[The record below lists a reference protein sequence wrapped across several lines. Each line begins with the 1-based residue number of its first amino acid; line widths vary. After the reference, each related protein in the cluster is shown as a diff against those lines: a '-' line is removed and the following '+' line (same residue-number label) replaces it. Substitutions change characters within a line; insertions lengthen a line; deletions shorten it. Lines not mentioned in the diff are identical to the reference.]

1 MNIMGKNISHSN
13 IVKEMFKYIA
23 MLKQSVVLV
32 HEITVWLIEQI
43 VLQHTKYI
51 HKNYLMAKMRVHHKV
66 ND

>member
-32 HEITVWLIEQI
+32 HEI
-43 VLQHTKYI
+43 KS
-51 HKNYLMAKMRVHHKV
+51 
-66 ND
+66 D